1 MHIHVS
7 TARARGAELPTY
19 IDCGHLNTLLGSR
32 SVLVS
37 CRRSKLDT
45 VSATNAP
52 AVRKRYDVLSPVVQ
66 PLPFRRGQAG
76 VDVIR
81 VHPDD
86 R

>member
-32 SVLVS
+32 SVLIS

-45 VSATNAP
+45 VSATNVP
-52 AVRKRYDVLSPVVQ
+52 PYE
-66 PLPFRRGQAG
+66 RGTTYL
-76 VDVIR
+76 V
-81 VHPDD
+81 P
-86 R
+86 